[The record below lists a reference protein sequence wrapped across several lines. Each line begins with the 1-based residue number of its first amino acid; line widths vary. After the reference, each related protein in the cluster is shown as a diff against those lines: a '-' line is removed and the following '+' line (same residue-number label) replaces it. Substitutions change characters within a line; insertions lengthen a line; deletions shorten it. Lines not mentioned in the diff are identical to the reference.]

1 MPDSLCITNCRLY
14 TEPDSEQRYQ
24 ILIKAGKIQKIEI
37 AENTCDASREID
49 AAGRILSPGFIDL
62 HIHGAGGVDTL
73 AGTDSS
79 ISTMSQT
86 LAKFGTTG
94 YLATAT
100 VLPQKMHTYLPKIAK
115 ATQRDLGGATIF
127 GIHLEGPFVNPKR
140 RGGLFPEGIYKPT
153 DEALDELLKL
163 TDSTLRMMTIA
174 PELDSNHRIIKR
186 LLELDVI
193 PSFGHSDASY
203 DQTKA
208 AFDIGVNHVTHLY
221 NAMPGLHHRNPGP
234 LLAIFENDQV
244 TAQLIS
250 DGIHVSSDMVRW
262 TYHMLGPERCSCITD
277 GMQAV
282 GLPEGRYLYNNREY
296 ETKNGAARYL
306 DGTLIGTALSVG
318 QIMKR
323 FQEFSGCTLEEAINT
338 ASLVPAKVLGLDDKK
353 GSIAQGKDGDLVL
366 LDEDFTVWKTLVN
379 GKVVYE
385 K

>member
-14 TEPDSEQRYQ
+14 TEPDSGQRYQ
-24 ILIKAGKIQKIEI
+24 ILIKAGKIQKIEP
-37 AENTCDASREID
+37 AENICDAAREID

-79 ISTMSQT
+79 ISTMAQT

-94 YLATAT
+94 YLATTT

-115 ATQRDLGGATIF
+115 ATQQDLSGATIF

-140 RGGLFPEGIYKPT
+140 RGGLFPEGIYQPT
-153 DEALDELLKL
+153 ETALDELLKL
-163 TDSTLRMMTIA
+163 TDGTLKMMTIA
-174 PELDSNHRIIKR
+174 PELDSDHRIIKR
-186 LLELDVI
+186 LLDLDVI

-203 DQTKA
+203 NQTKA
-208 AFDIGVNHVTHLY
+208 AFDIGLNHVTHLY

-234 LLAIFENDQV
+234 LLAIYENDQV

-250 DGIHVSSDMVRW
+250 DGIHVSSDIVRW
-262 TYHMLGPERCSCITD
+262 TYQMLGPERCSCITD

-296 ETKNGAARYL
+296 EAKNGAARYL

-323 FQEFSGCTLEEAINT
+323 FQEFSGCTLAEAINT
-338 ASLVPAKVLGLDDKK
+338 ASLVPAKVLGIDDKK
-353 GSIAQGKDGDLVL
+353 GTIAQGKDGDLVL
-366 LDEDFTVWKTLVN
+366 IDEDFTVWKTFVN

>member
-14 TEPDSEQRYQ
+14 TEPNSEQRYQ
-24 ILIKAGKIQKIEI
+24 VLVRSGKIQKVESVN
-37 AENTCDASREID
+37 NTCDASREID
-49 AAGRILSPGFIDL
+49 AAGRILSPGLIDL

-73 AGTDSS
+73 AGTDLS

-94 YLATAT
+94 FLATAT
-100 VLPQKMHTYLPKIAK
+100 VLPKKMHNYLPKIAK
-115 ATQRDLGGATIF
+115 ATRRDLDGATIL

-140 RGGLFPEGIYKPT
+140 QGGLFPEGIYKPT

-163 TDSTLRMMTIA
+163 TGDALRMMTIA

-186 LLELDVI
+186 LLDLDIV

-203 DQTKA
+203 EQTKA
-208 AFDIGVNHVTHLY
+208 AFDSGINHVTHLY
-221 NAMPGLHHRNPGP
+221 NAMPGLHHRTPGP

-250 DGIHVSSDMVRW
+250 DGIHVSSDIVRW
-262 TYHMLGPERCSCITD
+262 TYHILGPERCSCITD

-323 FQEFSGCTLEEAINT
+323 FKDFSGCSLEEAINP
-338 ASLVPAKVLGLDDKK
+338 ASLVPAMVLGIDDKK
-353 GSIAQGKDGDLVL
+353 GTLAEGKDADLVI
-366 LDEDFTVWKTLVN
+366 LDEDYSAWKTIVN
-379 GKVVYE
+379 GKIVYE